1 MKIRNEKGITL
12 IALAVTIIVMLILA
26 GVSLAIFNG
35 DNSISKNAEKAK
47 LQNELGQI
55 GEEINLKIGEEVI
68 KNTLVDKEQ
77 MLVDNG
83 YIVEG
88 EKYCYVDASKILSN
102 KNKYGKGS
110 GEKDVYVLEQGKIVY
125 INEEGKKVAEKETT
139 LDVSRIRNMNN
150 FITMWRVNANDKI
163 LLPFAVDEYFQGNYD
178 CTIDWGDGSEKEHV
192 GGKNS
197 TAKRPEH
204 TYTQA
209 GDYNISISG
218 KCAYF
223 DTGADS
229 YTETYPELVKKIIKI
244 VSWGDVETN
253 TYCFASATNLVEVA
267 SPLEKS
273 FKKCKDD
280 SFDYLFSD
288 CTNLKSIPQDLFKY
302 INENITSFR
311 GTFSGCENLKTIPDG
326 LFDKAVNV
334 TSFYKTFA
342 YCDNLEE
349 VPGNLFDNAVKA
361 TDFYKTFSQCSKL
374 VSGPQ
379 IWERANENQIP
390 ENQHT
395 YYECEKF
402 NTTGLSSTII
412 RKYFGE

>member
-26 GVSLAIFNG
+26 GVSLSVLNG
-35 DNSISKNAEKAK
+35 DSSISKNAETAK
-47 LQNELGQI
+47 LQNELGHIVEQ
-55 GEEINLKIGEEVI
+55 INLKIGEEVI

-125 INEEGKKVAEKETT
+125 INEKGEKETT
-139 LDVSRIRNMNN
+139 LDVSRRLNMNN

-163 LLPFAVDEYFQGNYD
+163 LLPFAVDEWFQENYD

-192 GGKNS
+192 GGENS

-229 YTETYPELVKKIIKI
+229 YSETYSELVKKIIKI
-244 VSWGDVETN
+244 VSWGDVETS

-273 FKKCKDD
+273 FQKCEDN
-280 SFDYLFSD
+280 SFNYLFSN

-302 INENITSFR
+302 INENIISFR
-311 GTFSGCENLKTIPDG
+311 GTFSGCKNLKTVPDG

-342 YCDNLEE
+342 YCNNLEE

-361 TDFYKTFSQCSKL
+361 TDFYKTFSECSKL

-379 IWERANENQIP
+379 IWERENENQIP
-390 ENQHT
+390 ENQQT

-402 NTTGLSSTII
+402 NATGLSSTII
-412 RKYFGE
+412 KKYFK